1 MNHDSI
7 SILEV
12 NLNSMAVH
20 SPIGLEADDI
30 RSHAFDVQFSAE
42 YDAEEEFAMAVIEV
56 QAGTIS
62 DASEAEGEEEGD
74 AAFTFTILFK
84 VDGIAEYLVEGD
96 TSDVLAVNE
105 LAEALA
111 SISLSTVRGMMSG
124 YLNHTA
130 LKNFIL
136 PIVDPAALVAEDDGW
151 KMN

>member
-20 SPIGLEADDI
+20 SPIGLDADDI

-42 YDAEEEFAMAVIEV
+42 YDAKEEFAMAVLEV

-62 DASEAEGEEEGD
+62 DASEAEDEEEGD

-84 VDGIAEYLVEGD
+84 VDGMSQYLVEGAD
-96 TSDVLAVNE
+96 GDVQAVNE

-111 SISLSTVRGMMSG
+111 SISLSTVRGLMSG
-124 YLNHTA
+124 YLNNTA

-136 PIVDPAALVAEDDGW
+136 PVVDPAALVSENDGW
-151 KMN
+151 R